1 MANPIK
7 ILRTGFFRMDINEKM
22 AEKSPKARFKVGFRI
37 NSIMVFVSGAIM
49 FGIIYTA
56 QLLKKNYGIEP
67 MVLVVDLSHD
77 LTKIL
82 FF

>member
-37 NSIMVFVSGAIM
+37 NSIMVFVSGADILGSIFM
-49 FGIIYTA
+49 SQLFPKNFGI
-56 QLLKKNYGIEP
+56 
-67 MVLVVDLSHD
+67 
-77 LTKIL
+77 
-82 FF
+82 